1 MKKRIISLL
10 VPVVMAASVLAG
22 CTPTETTTTTAGTT
36 PGATTTTAGETT
48 PGDTT
53 GDTTAG
59 TTTAEATDAGVTLPE
74 RPDYLEGENTLIIGT
89 TTEPTGDFATPY
101 WQNNATDNDINAFI
115 NGYGTYDLT
124 RAGEFVLNE
133 TVVANLETTEN
144 EGGSKTYTYTIA
156 DGLVYS
162 DGTPITAKDYVASV
176 LLFSSPVLTELQ
188 ARPTYG
194 QFFVGYTEYLQ
205 GDSPE
210 FAGVRLIDD
219 MTFSVE
225 LDAQYVPSFFEV
237 ANVSVGPTP
246 YTFWL
251 NNEDAGEVEIL
262 DDGDGAYFSD
272 NFTNENFGDVIL
284 EAKNNPER
292 PASGPYKV
300 QRWDAAAQTMV
311 LEINEEFAGNFEGQK
326 PSIQTVII
334 RKITQAT
341 AMDELRTGGVD
352 LLTDMMD
359 GTEINS
365 GFDLVD
371 AGGFDYF
378 DYARAGYGKLAF
390 VADMY
395 PTKDVEVRQAIAHLL
410 NRDNFT
416 QAFTG
421 GFGTVVDGPYGEGQ
435 WFWKEGQA
443 DLQPK
448 LNKYSYDPDQAME
461 LLDSAGWNL
470 NEDGSEYGGS
480 GLRYKENPDT
490 GEMMPLIIKWASSEG
505 NAVSELLVTQ
515 LQQNPDVTAAGMQID
530 QTTMTFQEL
539 LNYLY
544 RDGSQGDKYGTPT
557 YNMFNLASGFPA
569 AYVAKDEYTTDP
581 DKLAAGYNTNFIIDE
596 QLEELAENYWKVEPG
611 DNAAFI
617 EGWSDYIVR
626 WNELLPDLPLY
637 SNQIHDFFNEKLQN
651 YETSA
656 VAVLA
661 DVVLYSTVQ
670 D

>member
-569 AYVAKDEYTTDP
+569 AYVAKDTYTTDP

-611 DNAAFI
+611 DNEAYI